1 MKQIVSRKNGRGW
14 NESAKIFCVTNNVLF
29 LLITCWALPYISYV
43 SKLTF
48 IDIELC
54 YTPSVIVVLSTTG
67 LLNWSSI
74 IHNKMPVE
82 NWLSELEE
90 EG

>member
-1 MKQIVSRKNGRGW
+1 MDGDGASQHN
-14 NESAKIFCVTNNVLF
+14 FCVLQIMYRLYLF
-29 LLITCWALPYISYV
+29 TLWALPYI

-54 YTPSVIVVLSTTG
+54 YTQNVIVVLSTAG

-74 IHNKMPVE
+74 THNKMSVE
-82 NWLSELEE
+82 KWLVELEE
-90 EG
+90 D